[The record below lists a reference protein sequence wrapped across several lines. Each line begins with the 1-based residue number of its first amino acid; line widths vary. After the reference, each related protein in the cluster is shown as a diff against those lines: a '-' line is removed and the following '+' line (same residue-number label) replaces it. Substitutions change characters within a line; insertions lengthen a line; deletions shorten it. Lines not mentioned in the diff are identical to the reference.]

1 MRTHGM
7 MAGKGGEGGDGAGRR
22 AEWGDLQHVAVRETR
37 MLHDGTARGAAL
49 SGEGWLHALHACSR
63 RTTHVG
69 GPGLE
74 TLRQIKRPL
83 RWIHVCIVESL
94 PHTCWSATIC
104 TGLSFLPCCC
114 LVPVAA
120 VFLG

>member
-7 MAGKGGEGGDGAGRR
+7 IAGKGGGGGDGSGCG
-22 AEWGDLQHVAVRETR
+22 AEWGGLVARV
-37 MLHDGTARGAAL
+37 ACVL
-49 SGEGWLHALHACSR
+49 SAYYTHTWEGLSK
-63 RTTHVG
+63 
-69 GPGLE
+69 GLE